1 MAEVKTKL
9 TGKSVD
15 AFLGSIKDDEKRRDS
30 RVIAKLMQQA
40 TKSRP
45 KMLGSSIV
53 GFGTKTITYAD
64 GRETPWV
71 LIGFSPRKANLT
83 LYVGKRFD
91 GRDVL
96 LKALG
101 KHSTGGGCLY
111 IKRLTDVHLPT
122 LKKIVSASVKAAAGK
137 RDQRRAKGR

>member
-1 MAEVKTKL
+1 MAEIKTKL
-9 TGKSVD
+9 TGKSAD
-15 AFLGSIKDDEKRRDS
+15 AFLGSIKDEEKRRDS

-40 TKSRP
+40 TRSRA

-53 GFGTKTITYAD
+53 GFGNKTITYAD
-64 GRETPWV
+64 GRETPWI

-83 LYVGKRFD
+83 LYVGKRFEN
-91 GRDVL
+91 RDVL

-111 IKRLTDVHLPT
+111 IKRLADVHIPT
-122 LKKIVSASVKAAAGK
+122 LKKIVSASVKAA
-137 RDQRRAKGR
+137 RR

>member
-1 MAEVKTKL
+1 MAEIKTKL

-15 AFLGSIKDDEKRRDS
+15 AFFGSIKDEEKRRDS

-40 TKSRP
+40 TKSRA

-64 GRETPWV
+64 GRETPWI

-91 GRDVL
+91 GRDKL

-101 KHSTGGGCLY
+101 KHTTGGGCLY
-111 IKRLTDVHLPT
+111 IRRLTDVHAPT
-122 LKKIVSASVKAAAGK
+122 LKKIVSASVKAA
-137 RDQRRAKGR
+137 RR

>member
-1 MAEVKTKL
+1 MLEPKTKL

-15 AFLGSIKDDEKRRDS
+15 AFPGAITDDEKRRDS

-45 KMLGSSIV
+45 KMLGSNIV
-53 GFGTKTITYAD
+53 GFGTRTITYAD
-64 GRETPWV
+64 GRESPWV
-71 LIGFSPRKANLT
+71 LIAFSPRKANLT

-101 KHSTGGGCLY
+101 KHATGGGCLY
-111 IKRLTDVHLPT
+111 IKRLADVHLPT
-122 LKKIVSASVKAAAGK
+122 LKKIVSASVKAA
-137 RDQRRAKGR
+137 RQ

>member
-1 MAEVKTKL
+1 MAEIKTKL

-40 TKSRP
+40 TTSKA

-83 LYVGKRFD
+83 LYVGRRFD
-91 GRDVL
+91 GRDTL
-96 LKALG
+96 LKKLG
-101 KHSTGGGCLY
+101 KHATGGGCLY
-111 IKRLTDVHLPT
+111 IKRLSDVDVPT
-122 LKKIVSASVKAAAGK
+122 LKKIVNASVK
-137 RDQRRAKGR
+137 RAKRS

>member
-1 MAEVKTKL
+1 MADIKTKL

-15 AFLGSIKDDEKRRDS
+15 AFLGSIKDEEKRRDS

-53 GFGTKTITYAD
+53 AFGTKTITYAD
-64 GRETPWV
+64 GRESPWI

-91 GRDVL
+91 GRDAL

-122 LKKIVSASVKAAAGK
+122 LKKIVSASAKQAKK
-137 RDQRRAKGR
+137 RES